1 MTSLFLSCSMHASWC
16 TWLYFLIAGRFY
28 FLNFMMLISLLC
40 NICELRL
47 RNSRLNPLAT
57 FHRANHFLFLEIL
70 HFKYSFWIQLKS
82 LSFLFDSFHL
92 YWQLLLFFQAP
103 KHRTILYWIYSQSQ
117 NFFLNTE
124 HRVATNNQRWT

>member
-1 MTSLFLSCSMHASWC
+1 MTWHDMTSLFLSCSMHASWC

-82 LSFLFDSFHL
+82 FLVSYLTPSIFIDSF
-92 YWQLLLFFQAP
+92 YYFSRPRSIGLFYTESIHSLKIFFS
-103 KHRTILYWIYSQSQ
+103 TQSIG
-117 NFFLNTE
+117 
-124 HRVATNNQRWT
+124 